1 MKRIISVFLAISI
14 MISLLYTSPVYADSV
29 DSAIQS
35 RIDEL
40 YNRIGNKY
48 FTTDGT
54 ACNNGNS
61 CSSTHDHCR
70 NSKVVQSEYFKSI
83 FGFNLSSS
91 SLFPPS
97 PRCTAEANSCSGF
110 ASFAEWYLFRSSNS
124 SSVKINEGS
133 KMSFEEPYVT
143 NNAKIGDIISLSGY
157 CYNSDGTP
165 RYNSDG
171 SRKKAGH
178 EVIFISANSY
188 GITVLDSNWGNG
200 CKVTKHTIGYYYCD
214 DFQIGRATTRGEVAP
229 PDTEGPTISGLNVK
243 DISGDSFT
251 VECNLNDNVGV
262 TRVWYVLYAP
272 GGTYEFGDSASNGY
286 YSKKIETKNYG
297 GAGKYSFHLYAFD
310 AADNKVKEVY
320 SEFNAYDEELPLN
333 IGDDFYATILHTE
346 SWKPITR
353 DEDGFIRLRSEK
365 GSASQVWRFRRQDDG
380 SYTIASTGDNKL
392 LEMYCGITDNNNPVA
407 VCNEDWGGAYQR
419 WYIFKQGDGYVLQ
432 SKHYTSMNRVLTLQ
446 GFDTFDGM
454 AVQTCVR
461 TNLSTQIFS
470 IYQGSDIQMKSPTL
484 SSVTDGVMTT
494 FSWND
499 IYGESG
505 YDLLIYKDGNLYNSI
520 RIISGNRCTHTQY
533 LPIGNYTAYVQ
544 AFNAYE
550 YKQSDTISISIAPLD
565 IGTDF
570 YATILHSDQWKPI
583 TYDSDSLVRI
593 HDETTN
599 SNQVWR
605 FRRQED
611 GSYTIASVGDNKLLE
626 MFCGITDNNNPV
638 TVSSEDWGG
647 AYQRWYIFRQGN
659 GNRYIFLSKHCTSL
673 GRVLTLNGTDLQT
686 CDASNDSNKCF
697 SIYSSSGIQ
706 LSNPILNVQQHNLK
720 TTFSWSNVNC
730 ESGYDL
736 LIYKENT
743 LYRQVRILAN
753 EPRIYSEYLPE
764 GNYFAHV
771 QSFNAYEY
779 KQSTD
784 VTFNVSSKSTCSKS
798 IVQKNNDKHT
808 VKTMVYKDFSG
819 QLIVAGYKNNCL
831 VQIEN
836 KTYTEKTVITTLSG
850 DIDEIKVMVWNNL
863 SGLKPLCDVEVIP
876 SSEWLTE

>member
-29 DSAIQS
+29 DSAIQA

-229 PDTEGPTISGLNVK
+229 PDTEAPTISGLDVK

-286 YSKKIETKNYG
+286 YSKKLETKNYG
-297 GAGKYSFHLYAFD
+297 GMGIYSLDLYAYD
-310 AADNKVKEVY
+310 AVDNKVKEEKTEIVVIKPKQPTNVNSTKTVYQPGEEITFSWDKSEYATDYNIEIWNGNTVLYSKNIGNATSFTTPLADSGNCAICVSAGNSVGY
-320 SEFNAYDEELPLN
+320 SEFTTYSFVVTNN
-333 IGDDFYATILHTE
+333 IPD
-346 SWKPITR
+346 KP
-353 DEDGFIRLRSEK
+353 
-365 GSASQVWRFRRQDDG
+365 
-380 SYTIASTGDNKL
+380 
-392 LEMYCGITDNNNPVA
+392 
-407 VCNEDWGGAYQR
+407 
-419 WYIFKQGDGYVLQ
+419 
-432 SKHYTSMNRVLTLQ
+432 
-446 GFDTFDGM
+446 
-454 AVQTCVR
+454 
-461 TNLSTQIFS
+461 
-470 IYQGSDIQMKSPTL
+470 
-484 SSVTDGVMTT
+484 
-494 FSWND
+494 
-499 IYGESG
+499 
-505 YDLLIYKDGNLYNSI
+505 NSI
-520 RIISGNRCTHTQY
+520 
-533 LPIGNYTAYVQ
+533 
-544 AFNAYE
+544 
-550 YKQSDTISISIAPLD
+550 
-565 IGTDF
+565 
-570 YATILHSDQWKPI
+570 
-583 TYDSDSLVRI
+583 
-593 HDETTN
+593 
-599 SNQVWR
+599 
-605 FRRQED
+605 
-611 GSYTIASVGDNKLLE
+611 
-626 MFCGITDNNNPV
+626 
-638 TVSSEDWGG
+638 
-647 AYQRWYIFRQGN
+647 
-659 GNRYIFLSKHCTSL
+659 
-673 GRVLTLNGTDLQT
+673 
-686 CDASNDSNKCF
+686 
-697 SIYSSSGIQ
+697 
-706 LSNPILNVQQHNLK
+706 
-720 TTFSWSNVNC
+720 
-730 ESGYDL
+730 
-736 LIYKENT
+736 
-743 LYRQVRILAN
+743 
-753 EPRIYSEYLPE
+753 
-764 GNYFAHV
+764 
-771 QSFNAYEY
+771 
-779 KQSTD
+779 
-784 VTFNVSSKSTCSKS
+784 VSSKSVCNTGEEVTFSWDTVDLATDYWVSIYNGGTKVYNSSIGNVTSFTSPFAYEGTYAFCVNSGNSNGYSESAVYSFVVTNAPPTQPKQIYSDKTVLKPSEKIIFTWDSLNSATDYWVSIYNGSEKIYNASIGDVTSFETSFSDCGTYAFCVSSGNKNGYSLSTSYRFYVTDEIPASPSKIISSKS
-798 IVQKNNDKHT
+798 
-808 VKTMVYKDFSG
+808 VYKPNEEVIFSWEPIDLATDYWVSIYSG
-819 QLIVAGYKNNCL
+819 SEKIYNANVGNITSFKTSFNNCGNYAFCVSSGNGNGYSTSTRINYVVTDSIVIDSKVTKSTNSYKIETILYNLEESCEVIVAAYKGGKFVTLTKVPYESEEIN
-831 VQIEN
+831 
-836 KTYTEKTVITTLSG
+836 TTLSG

-863 SGLKPLCDVEVIP
+863 SELRPLCDAEVIP
-876 SSEWLTE
+876 SSEFIIE